1 MTSTPPLDPSI
12 DPSGHRRSNR
22 SLTGRTSFVTAAAIA
37 AVLVAGSAA
46 VAANIGILNAADSS
60 AIGDLAATDELL
72 PATGTAPA
80 TPTAMVEAPVI
91 PSTVTTMPPTTGPQR
106 YDIANTGSVWV
117 MTTTSGLALD
127 HVVAEPAWISA
138 VSQGDLR
145 SLRVDFTNGDRTI
158 VFTAALAD
166 DGSVVVDVTEPT
178 TVVAAAPAATG
189 TQSTAGVTP
198 TPTTATYSDDDHYE
212 NDDHYESDHDDDHE
226 GAEDDD

>member
-1 MTSTPPLDPSI
+1 M
-12 DPSGHRRSNR
+12 
-22 SLTGRTSFVTAAAIA
+22 TAAAIA

-80 TPTAMVEAPVI
+80 TPIAMVEVPVI
-91 PSTVTTMPPTTGPQR
+91 PSSVTTMPPTTGPQR

-117 MTTTSGLALD
+117 MTTTSGLVLD
-127 HVVAEPAWISA
+127 HIAAQPAWTS
-138 VSQGDLR
+138 VLSQNDLR
-145 SLRVDFTNGDRTI
+145 SLRVDFTKGDRTI

-212 NDDHYESDHDDDHE
+212 NDHENDHDDDHE
-226 GAEDDD
+226 GADDDD

>member
-12 DPSGHRRSNR
+12 NPSGHRRSNR

-72 PATGTAPA
+72 TATAPA
-80 TPTAMVEAPVI
+80 TPTAMVEAPVN

-138 VSQGDLR
+138 LSQGDLR
-145 SLRVDFTNGDRTI
+145 SLRVVFTNGDRTI

-166 DGSVVVDVTEPT
+166 DGSVTVDVTEPT
-178 TVVAAAPAATG
+178 TVVATAPAATG
-189 TQSTAGVTP
+189 TQSTAVVTP
-198 TPTTATYSDDDHYE
+198 TPTAATYSDDDHYE
-212 NDDHYESDHDDDHE
+212 NDEHE
-226 GAEDDD
+226 GADDDD